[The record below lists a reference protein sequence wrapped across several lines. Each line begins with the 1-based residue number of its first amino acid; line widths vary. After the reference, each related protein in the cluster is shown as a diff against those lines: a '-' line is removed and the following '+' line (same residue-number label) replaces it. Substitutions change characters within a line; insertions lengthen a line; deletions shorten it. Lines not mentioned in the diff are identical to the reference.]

1 MSDSILDVNNLD
13 RDKER
18 EEIRSLICQLQG
30 VISADV
36 SYNGQDEIQE
46 IHVLANFDRSP
57 KQVVRDIES
66 ILVTKRGL
74 RLDHKKISVAQ
85 ISGNGY
91 IEEKTSRI
99 QFLRVGVSLSGLE
112 NKVEVELLKSG
123 IPSLGT
129 AEGPSS
135 EMNQLRL
142 IVEATLRAINNYL
155 NSKHTFVMEG
165 IKILTEG
172 KDIILVTITA
182 LTPRDERKLVGSAF
196 CEGDRNKII
205 VFATLD
211 AINRY
216 LEKWQ
221 KFSNE

>member
-1 MSDSILDVNNLD
+1 MNNID
-13 RDKER
+13 QKRER

-66 ILVTKRGL
+66 ILVTQRGL

-85 ISGNGY
+85 IRGNGSVDQ
-91 IEEKTSRI
+91 KSSRI
-99 QFLRVGVSLSGLE
+99 QFVRVGVSVSGLE
-112 NKVEVELLKSG
+112 NKVEVELVKGG
-123 IPSLGT
+123 IPSLGI

-142 IVEATLRAINNYL
+142 IVEATLRAVKNYL
-155 NSKHTFVMEG
+155 NSKHTFVFEG
-165 IKILTEG
+165 IKRISEG
-172 KDIILVTITA
+172 KDILLVTIIA

-196 CEGDRNKII
+196 CEGDRNKTA
-205 VFATLD
+205 VFSTLD
-211 AINRY
+211 ALNRY
-216 LEKWQ
+216 LERWL
-221 KFSNE
+221 KFADNS